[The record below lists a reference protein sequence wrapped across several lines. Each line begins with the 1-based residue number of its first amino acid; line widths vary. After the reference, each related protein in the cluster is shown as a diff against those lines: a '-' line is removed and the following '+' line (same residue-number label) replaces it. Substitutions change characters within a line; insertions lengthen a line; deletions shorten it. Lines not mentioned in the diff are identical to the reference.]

1 VKPDA
6 VEEMTPGGIAIPKSI
21 TDKHKFLTTDGVVV
35 AIGPDAWK
43 AFRQVDDT
51 GKLVNGQPWA
61 KIGDRVT
68 YSKNAGKFVKNT
80 ETGEEFVVMNDEDIV
95 LVHGEEE
102 ISE

>member
-1 VKPDA
+1 
-6 VEEMTPGGIAIPKSI
+6 MTPGGIHIPKNL

-61 KIGDRVT
+61 KLGDRVT
-68 YSKNAGKFVKNT
+68 YSKNAGKRVKDAYGN
-80 ETGEEFVVMNDEDIV
+80 EFVVMNDEDIV
-95 LVHGEEE
+95 LVHDEVEEE
-102 ISE
+102 VNE